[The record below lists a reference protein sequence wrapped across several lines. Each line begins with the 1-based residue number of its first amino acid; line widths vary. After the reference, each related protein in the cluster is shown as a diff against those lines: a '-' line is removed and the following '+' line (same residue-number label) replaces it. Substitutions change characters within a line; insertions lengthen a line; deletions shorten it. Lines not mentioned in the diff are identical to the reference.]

1 MDPFSRATSATEP
14 PLVSKLHAVGRA
26 LGTPVSG
33 TFELTSGCNF
43 NCGMCYIHEKNIR
56 PGSKEELTTDQWLNI
71 GEQAAAAGTV
81 FLLLTGGEPLVR
93 KDFAKI
99 YNGLKSM
106 GLMLSVNTNGSLLT
120 GKTAELL
127 KSSPPLRLNV
137 SLYAPSA
144 EGYARHCGVPA
155 FERVIANIRDMKDAG
170 VQVKLNVTFARS
182 NAAYIEQMA
191 ELVSAL
197 DLHCQT
203 AFYMYPPV
211 RRACGSGGTNRL
223 SPEEAAKAQ
232 VLWARLRG
240 RQPKL
245 DELNRFM
252 EEFRDRGCGGDA
264 APEEGVRCRAG
275 NTAYWVTSR
284 GEMLM
289 CGMIPLTCG
298 SVLNDGFDACWQKA
312 RELMKTIRMP
322 AKCASCAL
330 RPVCSVC
337 PATCFA
343 ETGDFKTAPPYLCDM
358 SRAIIKELNG
368 EDK

>member
-14 PLVSKLHAVGRA
+14 PLVRKLHAVGRK
-26 LGTPVSG
+26 LRTPVSG

-81 FLLLTGGEPLVR
+81 FLLLTGGEPLAR
-93 KDFAKI
+93 PDFAEL
-99 YNGLKSM
+99 YTGLKGL
-106 GLMLSVNTNGSLLT
+106 GLMLSINTNGSLLT
-120 GKTAELL
+120 GKTAELI
-127 KSSPPLRLNV
+127 KNSPPMRLNV
-137 SLYAPSA
+137 SLYAASDR
-144 EGYARHCGVPA
+144 GYAEHCGVPA
-155 FERVIANIRDMKDAG
+155 FERVVSNIRDMTGAG
-170 VQVKLNVTFARS
+170 VQVKLNVTFAKS
-182 NAAYIEQMA
+182 NAGDLERLS
-191 ELVSAL
+191 ELVNSL
-197 DLHCQT
+197 GLHCQT
-203 AFYMYPPV
+203 SFYMYPPV
-211 RRACGSGGTNRL
+211 RRAGDDAATNRL

-252 EEFRDRGCGGDA
+252 EEFRSRECDDDA

-275 NTAYWVTSR
+275 HTAYWVSSR

-289 CGMIPLTCG
+289 CGMIPLNCG
-298 SVLNDGFDACWQKA
+298 SVINDGFDACWQKA
-312 RELMKTIRMP
+312 RALMKTIRMP

-330 RPVCSVC
+330 RPVCTVC
-337 PATCFA
+337 PASCFA